1 MLFNSHRFLFL
12 FLPLVLAVACR
23 LRARALLG
31 WITAASFFFY
41 AYAGHAWFL
50 LPMLFTTVL
59 DFWLAPKI
67 EVANGPAK
75 KRLLVL
81 SLCGNLGLLAYF
93 KYGGL
98 VAHTAE
104 DLGVLLG
111 AGKHP
116 EIVGLFDVVLPAG
129 ISFYTFQTLSY
140 IIDVYRGHCPAEREF
155 LKFAGFVSFFPH
167 LVAGPLTRHNQ
178 LIPGL
183 ERIAENGI
191 HPRWRDGLY
200 LFSLGLSKKVLIADR
215 VAQIIDPVIT
225 AGRFDLVSGWIA
237 MLGYSVQIYFDFS
250 GYSDMAIGLAR
261 LFDIDLPQNFD
272 SPYQSNNPSDFWRRW
287 HMTLSAWLRDYLYI
301 ALGGNRCSPGRRSFN
316 LMATM
321 VLGGLWHGA
330 SWTFAL
336 WGLIHGTLLIA
347 YHRYGSLWDRLPIVA
362 QRVGTFLLVALA
374 WIPFRATSF
383 HEWRVWTA
391 SLFGASGLRGVLEP
405 REAAKA
411 LVITG
416 VGLFI
421 ANAFSPASKRADFAS
436 WGPLRQ
442 LALGAC
448 TVVAVLWM
456 TQSSRFLYFQ
466 F

>member
-1 MLFNSHRFLFL
+1 
-12 FLPLVLAVACR
+12 
-23 LRARALLG
+23 
-31 WITAASFFFY
+31 
-41 AYAGHAWFL
+41 
-50 LPMLFTTVL
+50 
-59 DFWLAPKI
+59 
-67 EVANGPAK
+67 
-75 KRLLVL
+75 
-81 SLCGNLGLLAYF
+81 
-93 KYGGL
+93 
-98 VAHTAE
+98 
-104 DLGVLLG
+104 
-111 AGKHP
+111 
-116 EIVGLFDVVLPAG
+116 
-129 ISFYTFQTLSY
+129 
-140 IIDVYRGHCPAEREF
+140 
-155 LKFAGFVSFFPH
+155 
-167 LVAGPLTRHNQ
+167 
-178 LIPGL
+178 
-183 ERIAENGI
+183 
-191 HPRWRDGLY
+191 
-200 LFSLGLSKKVLIADR
+200 
-215 VAQIIDPVIT
+215 
-225 AGRFDLVSGWIA
+225 
-237 MLGYSVQIYFDFS
+237 
-250 GYSDMAIGLAR
+250 
-261 LFDIDLPQNFD
+261 
-272 SPYQSNNPSDFWRRW
+272 
-287 HMTLSAWLRDYLYI
+287 
-301 ALGGNRCSPGRRSFN
+301 
-316 LMATM
+316 MATM

-383 HEWRVWTA
+383 HQWRVWTA

>member
-1 MLFNSHRFLFL
+1 L

-67 EVANGPAK
+67 ELANGPAK
-75 KRLLVL
+75 KRLLLL

-167 LVAGPLTRHNQ
+167 LVAGP
-178 LIPGL
+178 
-183 ERIAENGI
+183 
-191 HPRWRDGLY
+191 
-200 LFSLGLSKKVLIADR
+200 
-215 VAQIIDPVIT
+215 
-225 AGRFDLVSGWIA
+225 
-237 MLGYSVQIYFDFS
+237 
-250 GYSDMAIGLAR
+250 
-261 LFDIDLPQNFD
+261 
-272 SPYQSNNPSDFWRRW
+272 
-287 HMTLSAWLRDYLYI
+287 
-301 ALGGNRCSPGRRSFN
+301 
-316 LMATM
+316 
-321 VLGGLWHGA
+321 
-330 SWTFAL
+330 
-336 WGLIHGTLLIA
+336 
-347 YHRYGSLWDRLPIVA
+347 
-362 QRVGTFLLVALA
+362 
-374 WIPFRATSF
+374 
-383 HEWRVWTA
+383 
-391 SLFGASGLRGVLEP
+391 
-405 REAAKA
+405 
-411 LVITG
+411 
-416 VGLFI
+416 
-421 ANAFSPASKRADFAS
+421 
-436 WGPLRQ
+436 
-442 LALGAC
+442 
-448 TVVAVLWM
+448 
-456 TQSSRFLYFQ
+456 
-466 F
+466 